1 MDISDFISNFA
12 DLFETT
18 DTSTFSA
25 QIRFRD
31 LDEWSSLAAL
41 SVMAM
46 VDEEYDIKLKGD
58 DMRNSNTIQDL
69 YDIIQSQRIK

>member
-1 MDISDFISNFA
+1 MEIKDFI
-12 DLFETT
+12 E
-18 DTSTFSA
+18 TFSDMFEDTDKSFFTL
-25 QIRFRD
+25 QTKFRD

-46 VDEEYDIKLKGD
+46 VDEEYDVKLKGD

-69 YDIIQSQRIK
+69 YDVVKSQM